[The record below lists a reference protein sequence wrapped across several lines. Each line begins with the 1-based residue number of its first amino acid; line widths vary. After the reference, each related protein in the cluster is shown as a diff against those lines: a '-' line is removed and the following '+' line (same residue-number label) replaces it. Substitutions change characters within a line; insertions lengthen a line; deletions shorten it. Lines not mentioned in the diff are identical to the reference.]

1 MGENSSKLN
10 FLKTGKLHVH
20 LGSTLA
26 ITAILYYAVKHSV
39 TFADLTAAIAG
50 VPALFWVI
58 AWIFDVA
65 VDTGKVFSSM
75 MRKYTSLG
83 AGFGFLV
90 FFLVFAGIGYELL
103 VAAGA
108 AASATTMLVA
118 MLMSFIIVMP
128 RTGTSI
134 WLIYLYAAAVLVM
147 FATGGH
153 PDVSI
158 LPHSFAGGVAP

>member
-1 MGENSSKLN
+1 MGENSSNLN
-10 FLKTGKLHVH
+10 FLKTGRLHVH

-26 ITAILYYAVKHSV
+26 ITLILYYAVKHSV
-39 TFADLTAAIAG
+39 TFASLTAAIAA
-50 VPALFWVI
+50 VPALFWII
-58 AWIFDVA
+58 AWIFDVV
-65 VDTGKVFSSM
+65 VDTGKVFNSM
-75 MRKYTSLG
+75 MKKWTSIG
-83 AGFGFLV
+83 AGFGLML
-90 FFLVFAGIGYELL
+90 FFAVFAGVGYELL

-108 AASATTMLVA
+108 AAGASTMLVA

-134 WLIYLYAAAVLVM
+134 WLIYLYAAAILVM

-153 PDVSI
+153 PDISI